1 MWIRISMIAA
11 WVLTCS
17 LTQVFAHGGATHL
30 MGTVT
35 AVHEQHLEVKTK
47 AGKTVGV
54 QLSSETKYR
63 RSGHQG
69 DAATRADLQ
78 VGDRVVIETALEGET
93 LVAQEIRFSSFDR
106 GEDHEGTAHHMKMEG
121 SVEER

>member
-1 MWIRISMIAA
+1 MWIRISLIAV
-11 WVLTCS
+11 WVLTFS

-54 QLSSETKYR
+54 QLSAETKYR
-63 RSGHQG
+63 RSGNKG
-69 DAATRADLQ
+69 GAAASADLK
-78 VGDRVVIETALEGET
+78 VGDRVVIEAAMEGET
-93 LVAQEIRFSSFDR
+93 LVAQNIRFSSVGR
-106 GEDHEGTAHHMKMEG
+106 GKDHERMPHHMRMERG
-121 SVEER
+121 DEER